1 MVRALLAFLLGLA
14 LSLGA
19 TVADDKKADD
29 KKADKKGADK
39 GKEATITKID
49 AKNHTVTVKMK
60 DKDGKE
66 TEKTFKLTETV
77 RYFDSTGKVVAV
89 DVFKSGD
96 YVLVLEAD
104 GQVKEIHKTDK
115 KDKKDKK

>member
-1 MVRALLAFLLGLA
+1 MVRMFLAALLGLT

-19 TVADDKKADD
+19 APAEDKKTGD
-29 KKADKKGADK
+29 KKDAGKGH
-39 GKEATITKID
+39 EATITKID
-49 AKNHTVTVKMK
+49 AKNNTLTVKMK
-60 DKDGKE
+60 DKDGKD

-77 RYFDSTGKVVAV
+77 RYLDSTGKVVAV

-104 GQVKEIHKTDK
+104 GQLKEVHQAK
-115 KDKKDKK
+115 KPDTKKP